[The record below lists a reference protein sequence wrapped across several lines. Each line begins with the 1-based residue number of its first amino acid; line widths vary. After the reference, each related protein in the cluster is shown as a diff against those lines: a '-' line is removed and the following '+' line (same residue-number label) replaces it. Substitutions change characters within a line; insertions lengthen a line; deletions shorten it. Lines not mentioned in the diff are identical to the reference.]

1 MINFNFYKNTR
12 SITRKGRLETCL
24 NGKTPNFKNNFLPTK
39 LILKS
44 RYLKLNCLKK
54 ENEDNSVPNRIL
66 PRKQPGLYM
75 VHCVKNDWRY
85 YGESSNVSG
94 RLASHKSLLNRKI
107 HPNQNL
113 QTDWDLYGLDFFEFI
128 VLYMGEKWTEQSIRR
143 GKETELIILDRT
155 QCYNILEDGS
165 RPGELN
171 PFWKRLHT
179 PETKQKIRQALRP
192 NDLLG
197 RKVSI
202 RGLEYPSIAEAS
214 RQTNIARKTIRK
226 KIEDKNEKFFFE
238 IKNTGEENSGKVER
252 PSQRE

>member
-1 MINFNFYKNTR
+1 MINKNKK
-12 SITRKGRLETCL
+12 SITCKSRSETCL
-24 NGKTPNFKNNFLPTK
+24 NGKTPAISNNYIVVKIFLQSR
-39 LILKS
+39 LLKQNS
-44 RYLKLNCLKK
+44 LKK

-75 VHCVKNDWRY
+75 IQCLKNDWRY

-107 HPNQNL
+107 HPNRNL
-113 QTDWDLYGLDFFEFI
+113 QKDWDLYGLNFFEFV
-128 VLYMGEKWTEQSIRR
+128 VLYMGEKWIESYTRR
-143 GKETELIILDRT
+143 GKETELIILDRN
-155 QCYNILEDGS
+155 QCYNILEDAS

-171 PFWKRLHT
+171 PFWKKIHT
-179 PETKQKIRQALRP
+179 PETKKKISEALKNRP

-197 RKVSI
+197 RKVSVK
-202 RGLEYPSIAEAS
+202 GVEYPSIAEAS

-226 KIEDKNEKFFFE
+226 KIEDRNEKQFFE
-238 IKNTGEENSGKVER
+238 ISRKKNSGKVER

>member
-12 SITRKGRLETCL
+12 SITRKSRLETCL
-24 NGKTPNFKNNFLPTK
+24 NGKTPFKSGYF
-39 LILKS
+39 
-44 RYLKLNCLKK
+44 KLNCLKK

-66 PRKQPGLYM
+66 PRKQPGIYM
-75 VHCVKNDWRY
+75 VHCIKNDWRY

-107 HPNQNL
+107 HPNKHL
-113 QTDWDLYGLDFFEFI
+113 QKDWDLYGLCFFEFI
-128 VLYMGEKWTEQSIRR
+128 VLYMGEKWTEKHIRR

-155 QCYNILEDGS
+155 QCYNILEDES

-179 PETKQKIRQALRP
+179 PETKEKIKQALKNRP

-202 RGLEYPSIAEAS
+202 RGVEYPSIAEAS

-226 KIEDKNEKFFFE
+226 KIEDQNEKFFFE
-238 IKNTGEENSGKVER
+238 ILNPDG
-252 PSQRE
+252 